1 MQSHPTIPVTIPSK
15 TLARRQFLQTGLLGL
30 AAAAT
35 RRPVSAATS
44 ANGDPFRGLKLGI
57 ASYSFRKF
65 SLDQAIAMTV
75 ELGLKYISLKSFH
88 LDLKSTPEQLREARR
103 KIEAAGLVLLG
114 GGVITIP
121 PQEDE
126 IRAIFEYAK
135 GAGMPTIVC
144 SPVPAGLDL
153 VEKMAIAYDIRVA
166 IHNHGPGDKYYPLP
180 FDAWRMVEKRDRRMG
195 LCIDVGHTVRIGGD
209 PIAAIKR
216 CASRLYDF
224 HLKDVTAAVP
234 TGKHCVFGKGVIDF
248 PRVLQALLD
257 VKFAGHLEIEYEDT
271 PDNPLPG
278 MKESMVF
285 LRKVF
290 AQLT

>member
-1 MQSHPTIPVTIPSK
+1 MKNHPSIS
-15 TLARRQFLQTGLLGL
+15 RRRFIQTGAGSL
-30 AAAAT
+30 AALGAAQLPW
-35 RRPVSAATS
+35 RLFAAP
-44 ANGDPFRGLKLGI
+44 AQDPFRGMKLGV

-65 SLDQAIAMTV
+65 TLEQAIAMTV

-88 LDLKSTPEQLREARR
+88 LDLKATPAQVREARR

-121 PQEDE
+121 PKEE
-126 IRAIFEYAK
+126 EVRAIFEYAK

-144 SPVPAGLDL
+144 SPVPAGLDI
-153 VEKMAIAYDIRVA
+153 VEKMVVEYNIRIA

-180 FDAWRMVEKRDRRMG
+180 LDAWRMVENRDKRMG
-195 LCIDVGHTVRIGGD
+195 ICIDVGHTVRIGGD

-224 HLKDVTAAVP
+224 HLKDVTAAIP
-234 TGKHCVFGKGVIDF
+234 AGKHCVFGKGVIDF
-248 PRVLQALLD
+248 PHVLQTLLD
-257 VKFAGHLEIEYEDT
+257 VKFSGHLEMEYEDT
-271 PDNPLPG
+271 PDDPLPG
-278 MKESMVF
+278 MKESVAY

-290 AQLT
+290 ATLT